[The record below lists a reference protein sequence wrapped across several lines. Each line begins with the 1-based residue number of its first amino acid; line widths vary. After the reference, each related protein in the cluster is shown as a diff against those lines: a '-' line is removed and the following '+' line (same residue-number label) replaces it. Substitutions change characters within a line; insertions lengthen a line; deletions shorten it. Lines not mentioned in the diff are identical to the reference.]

1 MKSEIGLNAQALAK
15 TSLSE
20 VRRRRAKTNTRM
32 RPLAFSI
39 LAMSGIFGGTSALF
53 VGIVCVIVHGA
64 VSHDVVLNQVGTGL
78 LIVAIP
84 MILVGSIFLDKIEGK
99 K

>member
-1 MKSEIGLNAQALAK
+1 MKSENRHVFGN

-20 VRRRRAKTNTRM
+20 IRRRRPKTNTRM
-32 RPLAFSI
+32 RPLVFSI
-39 LAMSGIFGGTSALF
+39 LSIFGIFGGISALF
-53 VGIVCVIVHGA
+53 VGIVCVIIHGA
-64 VSHDVVLNQVGTGL
+64 ISHDVVLNQVGTGL

-84 MILVGSIFLDKIEGK
+84 MILVGSIFLDEIEGK